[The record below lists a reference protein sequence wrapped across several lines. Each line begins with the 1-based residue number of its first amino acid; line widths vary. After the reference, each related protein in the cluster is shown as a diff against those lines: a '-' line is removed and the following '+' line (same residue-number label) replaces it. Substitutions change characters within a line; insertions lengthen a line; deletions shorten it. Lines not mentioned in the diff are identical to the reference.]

1 MYGLRIA
8 LGSLALA
15 MFLCFFWMKTL
26 LSDEIERE
34 VFRSIWLYPNKLN
47 EYVKNEAK
55 LCQVRTIRAGWLI
68 SFIGLLAVFA
78 CMLVTNLRH

>member
-1 MYGLRIA
+1 MDGLRIA
-8 LGSLALA
+8 LGILALA

-26 LSDEIERE
+26 LSDEIERG

-55 LCQVRTIRAGWLI
+55 LRQVKTIRSVWLF
-68 SFIGLLAVFA
+68 SFIGLLTVFA
-78 CMLVTNLRH
+78 CMLLTNLRR